1 VTVPCSDG
9 ARARGDQLLA
19 TASRVDR
26 WLLVEQPGPW
36 GPPALPTA
44 RMPPALARHL
54 TAAAAAAGARLLL
67 LRRPYRTGPD
77 RTVYVVDSVPGR
89 ERLLHRRLT
98 DDALLTEPLPFD
110 GDGAGWQEADGP
122 LLLVCTH
129 GKHDRCCAVRGRP
142 VFDVLAFHFPE
153 RTWECS
159 HIGGD
164 RFAPNVLV
172 LPDGLYLGRVDPSV
186 AVPVVAALMSGVVPV
201 AHLRGRSSRPQPVQA
216 AELFARA
223 ELGRDDADDLRPAGH
238 RAEGPDRWRVRLTG
252 AAGRADVEVL
262 VRRDRAEQTA
272 VLTCQ
277 STDGKLAPVFVC
289 EALELL

>member
-1 VTVPCSDG
+1 VTLPCSDG

-36 GPPALPTA
+36 GPPTLPTA
-44 RMPPALARHL
+44 RMAPELARRL

-67 LRRPYRTGPD
+67 VRRPYRTPPD
-77 RTVYVVDSVPGR
+77 HSVYVADSTPGH

-98 DDALLTEPLPFD
+98 DEELLTEPLPFA
-110 GDGAGWQEADGP
+110 GDGAGWEEVDGP

-129 GKHDRCCAVRGRP
+129 GRHDQCCAVRGRP
-142 VFDVLAFHFPE
+142 VFDTLSAHWPD
-153 RTWECS
+153 RAWECS

-172 LPDGLYLGRVDPSV
+172 LPEGLYLGQVDPAQ
-186 AVPVVAALMSGVVPV
+186 AVPVVTALLAGRLPV

-216 AELFARA
+216 AEQFARA
-223 ELGRDDADDLRPAGH
+223 RLGRDLADDLFPAGH
-238 RAEGPDRWRVRLTG
+238 RAEGASRWRVRLSGTG
-252 AAGRADVEVL
+252 GRPDVEVL
-262 VRRDRAEQTA
+262 VRREATEHL
-272 VLTCQ
+272 VLLTCQ
-277 STDGKLAPVFVC
+277 SAEAKVAPVFVC